1 MGDGYRAVTDSTGA
15 VEVDGLKELIRS
27 LRRAGDDLADLKDA
41 NQAAATI
48 ALRGAEELVPYRTGK
63 LAGTGRTAKQAGR
76 ARFQFGSARVPYAR
90 IVHWGWP
97 ARGIPAQTYGT
108 DGARRTEPVWSDTYA
123 KALQAICDTVKG
135 A

>member
-1 MGDGYRAVTDSTGA
+1 MGDGYRPVTDSTGT
-15 VEVDGLKELIRS
+15 VEVDGLRQLIRS

-48 ALRGAEELVPYRTGK
+48 ALRGAESLV
-63 LAGTGRTAKQAGR
+63 A
-76 ARFQFGSARVPYAR
+76 
-90 IVHWGWP
+90 
-97 ARGIPAQTYGT
+97 YGT